1 MNRLLAMC
9 LDAERA
15 AGKLPPSSCQ
25 EVMLA
30 SARELAAN
38 NKKSAWLKCVF
49 WKVES
54 IDFPDGMVQMLIKGY
69 KMIPSFCFFLFFFQA
84 SHWVS

>member
-1 MNRLLAMC
+1 MNRWLAMC

-15 AGKLPPSSCQ
+15 AGKLPPSFCQ

-38 NKKSAWLKCVF
+38 KRSAWLKCVF
-49 WKVES
+49 WKVEP
-54 IDFPDGMVQMLIKGY
+54 IDFPDGMVQMLIKGE
-69 KMIPSFCFFLFFFQA
+69 ITRCFQAFSFSFLFF
-84 SHWVS
+84 